1 MLLPDGAESV
11 RALRAIERFPSG
23 DVTAAVTVVSRPDG
37 RLTAEDRRR
46 IAVLRDEI
54 DADSLPG
61 AGRTSP
67 PQVSEDGRAAVLVTP
82 FTGTNE
88 EQLVDAVETL
98 RERTAAAEQGGL
110 EAHVTGG
117 AGFTA
122 DVQGVF
128 GGINSVILI
137 AAAGIVLV
145 LLIIVYRSP
154 VFWLIPFFTV
164 LVSEGASR
172 GMQYVLGEAG
182 FEITGQ
188 AAGVASVLVF
198 GAATDYALLLVARYR
213 DELLVRDDE
222 HEAMRVAL
230 RGAGPAILASGM
242 TVVLSLLTLLLAR
255 VGSNN
260 ALGPLA
266 AAGVFLAM
274 VFSLTLLP
282 ATLLIVGRRA
292 FWPRVPRA
300 GAQVAP
306 PSEGTWGRLGSRVR
320 RRPRRVWAGGLAA
333 LLVLALGLTQ
343 TDLGVAQGE
352 QFSGE
357 PDAVR
362 GAEIL
367 ADAGFTQGGAQLQVV
382 VPDAGR
388 AGAVADA
395 LADLEAV
402 AAVSDPERGDP
413 GARLDVGLRVD
424 PYGQEALAAVPEIR
438 SAAREAGGDG
448 VLVGGAL
455 AEDYDTREAGERD
468 NLVVMPVAL
477 LVVLLILVA
486 LLRALV
492 LPLLL
497 IATVLVSFASA
508 LGVGVLASNALG
520 FAGLETTVPL
530 LAFVFLV
537 ALGVDY
543 NIFLVARARQEAA
556 ELGSAEGMFRALAS
570 TGAVITSAGLV
581 LAGTFSILT
590 LIPFVGL
597 IQLGIVIAFGVLL
610 DTLLVRSVIVPAL
623 VWDAGARVWWPSHF
637 RP

>member
-37 RLTAEDRRR
+37 RLTAGDRRR

-67 PQVSEDGRAAVLVTP
+67 PQVSEDGSAAVLVTP
-82 FTGTNE
+82 FTGTDE

-117 AGFTA
+117 AGFSA

-222 HEAMRVAL
+222 HEAMRIAL

-300 GAQVAP
+300 GAQVAA
-306 PSEGTWGRLGSRVR
+306 PSEGTWGGSARGC
-320 RRPRRVWAGGLAA
+320 AG
-333 LLVLALGLTQ
+333 V
-343 TDLGVAQGE
+343 
-352 QFSGE
+352 
-357 PDAVR
+357 
-362 GAEIL
+362 
-367 ADAGFTQGGAQLQVV
+367 
-382 VPDAGR
+382 R
-388 AGAVADA
+388 AGSGRV
-395 LADLEAV
+395 
-402 AAVSDPERGDP
+402 VSP
-413 GARLDVGLRVD
+413 
-424 PYGQEALAAVPEIR
+424 R
-438 SAAREAGGDG
+438 SSSS
-448 VLVGGAL
+448 
-455 AEDYDTREAGERD
+455 
-468 NLVVMPVAL
+468 P
-477 LVVLLILVA
+477 
-486 LLRALV
+486 
-492 LPLLL
+492 
-497 IATVLVSFASA
+497 SA
-508 LGVGVLASNALG
+508 
-520 FAGLETTVPL
+520 
-530 LAFVFLV
+530 
-537 ALGVDY
+537 
-543 NIFLVARARQEAA
+543 
-556 ELGSAEGMFRALAS
+556 
-570 TGAVITSAGLV
+570 
-581 LAGTFSILT
+581 
-590 LIPFVGL
+590 
-597 IQLGIVIAFGVLL
+597 
-610 DTLLVRSVIVPAL
+610 
-623 VWDAGARVWWPSHF
+623 
-637 RP
+637 